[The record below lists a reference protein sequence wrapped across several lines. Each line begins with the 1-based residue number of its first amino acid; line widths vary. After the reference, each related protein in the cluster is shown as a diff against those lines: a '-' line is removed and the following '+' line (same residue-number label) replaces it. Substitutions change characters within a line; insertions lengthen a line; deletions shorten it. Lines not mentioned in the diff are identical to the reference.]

1 MSEPTKSHSTE
12 KRSYYAS
19 GGSTIPI
26 QRPVTAV
33 PKTKELIEID
43 EKRDTLD
50 ALLQRPVS
58 RNDLLLMNYDLDM
71 DIEQRIA
78 DEVERARKKAEQE
91 AKRQA
96 EEMLRKKEEEIQRK
110 KDEERARLK
119 AAEQVNHLKIGQLK
133 SNILILKQLYSKLK
147 N

>member
-1 MSEPTKSHSTE
+1 M
-12 KRSYYAS
+12 
-19 GGSTIPI
+19 PI

-33 PKTKELIEID
+33 LKTKELIEID
-43 EKRDTLD
+43 EKRDVLD

-71 DIEQRIA
+71 GIEERIA
-78 DEVERARKKAEQE
+78 DEAERARKKSERE

-96 EEMLRKKEEEIQRK
+96 EEILRKNEEEIQRK

-119 AAEQVNHLKIGQLK
+119 AAELVRLLQQSLK
-133 SNILILKQLYSKLK
+133 SIFKILKWLNSKLK
-147 N
+147 S

>member
-1 MSEPTKSHSTE
+1 MSEPIKSHSTE

-19 GGSTIPI
+19 GGSAMPI

-33 PKTKELIEID
+33 LKTKELIEID
-43 EKRDTLD
+43 EKRDVLD

-71 DIEQRIA
+71 GIEERIA
-78 DEVERARKKAEQE
+78 DEAERARKKSERE

-96 EEMLRKKEEEIQRK
+96 EEILRKNEEEIQRK

-119 AAEQVNHLKIGQLK
+119 AAELVRLLQQSLK
-133 SNILILKQLYSKLK
+133 SIFKILK
-147 N
+147 